1 MQRLHSSKGKKP
13 EAPAAAA
20 QQTIIL
26 NSDEDTLATLQS
38 KVSPCSDKVPLHFS
52 KGWKWSG
59 LGTSCWRLGLP
70 VKQDPVGAETTAVS
84 VCHWQLQGLG
94 AGSSPAQALVAVV
107 LCQTGDPNR
116 WGAFRQ
122 QLCCKRLVA
131 GMGSG
136 VHLLM

>member
-38 KVSPCSDKVPLHFS
+38 KIPPCSDEVPQQFF

-59 LGTSCWRLGLP
+59 LGISCWRLGLP
-70 VKQDPVGAETTAVS
+70 VKQDLVGAETVVVS
-84 VCHWQLQGLG
+84 VCHCQLQGLG
-94 AGSSPAQALVAVV
+94 AGSSPAQALAAVV
-107 LCQTGDPNR
+107 LCQTGSPN
-116 WGAFRQ
+116 
-122 QLCCKRLVA
+122 K
-131 GMGSG
+131 MGCIQTAA
-136 VHLLM
+136 VL

>member
-38 KVSPCSDKVPLHFS
+38 KVSPSSDNVPLQVS
-52 KGWKWSG
+52 KGWNWCG
-59 LGTSCWRLGLP
+59 LGPSCWRLGLP
-70 VKQDPVGAETTAVS
+70 VKQDLVGAETTVVS
-84 VCHWQLQGLG
+84 VCHCQLQGLG
-94 AGSSPAQALVAVV
+94 AGSSPTQALTAV
-107 LCQTGDPNR
+107 LQCQTGDPNR
-116 WGAFRQ
+116 WDAFRQ
-122 QLCCKRLVA
+122 QLCCKQLVA

-136 VHLLM
+136 VHHLT